1 MSDDEGRGST
11 PPPPAIQEASA
22 DNTIRILL
30 ATDNHIGYNER
41 DPIRGQDS
49 INTFKEI
56 LQLAVKHDVD
66 FVLLAGDLFHE
77 NKPSRECLY
86 QTMALLREYTM
97 GNRPVELELLSDPD
111 EGKAE
116 GYSFPAIN
124 YEDPNFN
131 VGIPV
136 FSIHGN
142 HDDPQGAGA
151 EGALCALDVLSVSGL
166 MNYMGKIDLPISDA
180 DAQNTGIAVR
190 PVLLR
195 KGTTYLGMYGVGNV
209 KDQRMHFELRSNR
222 VRMFMPRDKDNW
234 FNILLLHQNR
244 VKHGPQESVPEGMFD
259 DSVDLVVWGHEHDC
273 RIVPEPVAGKNYYI
287 TQPGSSVAT
296 SLADGE
302 AIEKHVALLQIQ
314 GKEFEMTPLPLRT
327 VRPFVIEEVVLS
339 EVAEEEGI
347 DLSDQ
352 IEISKFLKAKVNAL
366 IEQAN
371 QLWDERNAKAVEDGE
386 EELPRMLPLVRLKV
400 DTTGV
405 TATSNPIRFGQ
416 DFQGR
421 IANPRDV
428 LVFHRSKKSATRS
441 GKVAIDQ
448 PELSIDDPNLSVSEK
463 LAKVR
468 VATLVN
474 EYLAAQ
480 ELQLLGEGGMSDAI
494 QMFVE
499 KDDIHAIQTHVAK
512 SLKVLMNNVQG
523 SEEVD
528 EEEVID
534 MLVKAKEQQE
544 KDYAENKTK
553 VNAKKDKG
561 KAKAQ
566 DDEKSDDSMMMDVDA
581 GAGGSDFEEEPD
593 SDVPPPKKKAPAKP
607 KKAPA
612 KAPAKKAPAK
622 GRGKKA
628 VVSDDDDDEVNEID
642 DDDDDEE
649 EAPKPTK
656 RTNRAAGLRFDIIAV
671 MFPACVNLVS
681 DVYSQPAKKAPAKKR
696 TTTLAPAT
704 AGRSSR
710 AAATKAR
717 GKLVMEESI
726 IAGIVSN
733 IPQTGALR
741 TFPFE
746 LLTHI
751 LEKLCPIFVRQAY
764 GDWGDHG
771 IAEDRLKFDRD
782 LRTYAKLRLV
792 CRDWSAVVAPLLF
805 REAVLITTPSSS
817 PNVILAFLKT
827 RAEHIHSL
835 IILGIPDTVAR
846 TSNRANAEA
855 VGRGLGLCARLENLE
870 LRGDYAAFIN
880 RQWLP
885 KLAPK
890 LASTVTSLVIE
901 GKAREIDIPYALL
914 GLGRSL
920 ESLEIISWSQGVPP
934 TSFHMPSRLP
944 NLRHV
949 AIRHGHPSENGHTS
963 ENVRRFFSRL
973 TADKANNPLRSLH
986 LTEIG
991 YNSPPNFIQILKINC
1006 LGVRL
1011 TSFHLTAGTCSRNS
1025 TFIVE
1030 AMCLCPNL
1038 EDVSFGFQ
1046 APHKDVLDHLPKRI
1060 SSLEISAVYHYEWDT
1075 RPENVI
1081 KLLENKQCPLLRH
1094 LKLFLH
1100 GSITPELAS
1109 ICLKSHIQWETGSS
1123 GVYKWLVLLITVPAQ

>member
-1 MSDDEGRGST
+1 MKLRTMSEATTADD
-11 PPPPAIQEASA
+11 
-22 DNTIRILL
+22 TIRILL

-66 FVLLAGDLFHE
+66 FVLLAGDLFHD

-97 GNRPVELELLSDPD
+97 GNKPVQLELLSDPD
-111 EGKAE
+111 EGKAG

-166 MNYMGKIDLPISDA
+166 LNYMGKIDLPITDA

-190 PVLLR
+190 PVLIR
-195 KGTTYLGMYGVGNV
+195 KGSTYLGMYGIGNV

-234 FNILLLHQNR
+234 FNLLLLHQNR

-259 DSVDLVVWGHEHDC
+259 DSIDLVVWGHEHDC
-273 RIVPEPVAGKNYYI
+273 RIIPEPVAGKNYYI

-302 AIEKHVALLQIQ
+302 ALEKHVALLQIQ
-314 GKEFEMTPLPLRT
+314 GKEFQMTPLPLRT
-327 VRPFVIEEVVLS
+327 VRPFVLEEVALS

-352 IEISKFLKAKVNAL
+352 IEISKFLKA
-366 IEQAN
+366 
-371 QLWDERNAKAVEDGE
+371 
-386 EELPRMLPLVRLKV
+386 KV

-428 LVFHRSKKSATRS
+428 LVFHRSKKPATRT

-448 PELSIDDPNLSVSEK
+448 PELSIDDPTLSVSEK

-468 VATLVN
+468 VGTLVN

-499 KDDIHAIQTHVAK
+499 KDDIHAIQTHVSK
-512 SLKVLMNNVQG
+512 SLKMLMSNVQG

-528 EEEVID
+528 EDEVID

-553 VNAKKDKG
+553 ASNAKKG

-566 DDEKSDDSMMMDVDA
+566 AQDDEQSDDSMMMDVDA
-581 GAGGSDFEEEPD
+581 GAGGSDFDEPD

-622 GRGKKA
+622 APAKGRGKKA
-628 VVSDDDDDEVNEID
+628 VVSDDDDDDVIEVDD

-649 EAPKPTK
+649 EEAPKPVK
-656 RTNRAAGLRFDIIAV
+656 RTNRAAVL
-671 MFPACVNLVS
+671 
-681 DVYSQPAKKAPAKKR
+681 SQPAKKAPAKKKA
-696 TTTLAPAT
+696 TTPAPAP
-704 AGRSSR
+704 ARSSR

-717 GKLVMEESI
+717 GKMV
-726 IAGIVSN
+726 VS
-733 IPQTGALR
+733 
-741 TFPFE
+741 
-746 LLTHI
+746 
-751 LEKLCPIFVRQAY
+751 
-764 GDWGDHG
+764 DD
-771 IAEDRLKFDRD
+771 D
-782 LRTYAKLRLV
+782 
-792 CRDWSAVVAPLLF
+792 
-805 REAVLITTPSSS
+805 
-817 PNVILAFLKT
+817 
-827 RAEHIHSL
+827 
-835 IILGIPDTVAR
+835 
-846 TSNRANAEA
+846 
-855 VGRGLGLCARLENLE
+855 
-870 LRGDYAAFIN
+870 
-880 RQWLP
+880 
-885 KLAPK
+885 
-890 LASTVTSLVIE
+890 
-901 GKAREIDIPYALL
+901 
-914 GLGRSL
+914 
-920 ESLEIISWSQGVPP
+920 
-934 TSFHMPSRLP
+934 
-944 NLRHV
+944 
-949 AIRHGHPSENGHTS
+949 SE
-963 ENVRRFFSRL
+963 
-973 TADKANNPLRSLH
+973 
-986 LTEIG
+986 
-991 YNSPPNFIQILKINC
+991 
-1006 LGVRL
+1006 
-1011 TSFHLTAGTCSRNS
+1011 
-1025 TFIVE
+1025 
-1030 AMCLCPNL
+1030 
-1038 EDVSFGFQ
+1038 
-1046 APHKDVLDHLPKRI
+1046 
-1060 SSLEISAVYHYEWDT
+1060 
-1075 RPENVI
+1075 
-1081 KLLENKQCPLLRH
+1081 
-1094 LKLFLH
+1094 
-1100 GSITPELAS
+1100 
-1109 ICLKSHIQWETGSS
+1109 
-1123 GVYKWLVLLITVPAQ
+1123 